1 VQKYGSSLSMLVNHV
16 EKGAIYII
24 NYLNLI
30 PEQRPHPLRR
40 RKAGVLLD
48 ELDLCPVLSASS

>member
-1 VQKYGSSLSMLVNHV
+1 MLVNHV